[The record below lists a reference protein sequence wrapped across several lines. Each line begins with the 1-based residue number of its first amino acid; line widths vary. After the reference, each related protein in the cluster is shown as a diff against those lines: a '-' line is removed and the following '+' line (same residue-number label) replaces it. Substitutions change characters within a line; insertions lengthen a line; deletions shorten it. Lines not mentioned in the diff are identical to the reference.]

1 MGIIFLTHK
10 LLAKWMFMSKSSV
23 FSAGFFLTGN
33 GTSGIT
39 VTWQGVVESATT
51 PHWRSSQTMVVK
63 TGHGIIAAE
72 SRARGIS
79 GAEDVE

>member
-1 MGIIFLTHK
+1 MAPQELPSLGK
-10 LLAKWMFMSKSSV
+10 V
-23 FSAGFFLTGN
+23 FN
-33 GTSGIT
+33 K
-39 VTWQGVVESATT
+39 ESATT